1 MHFTISPIPGD
12 RANTALRDAT
22 VLRRALVAVARG
34 QRDLIEALAAHERD
48 MIERGFAA
56 VQISLNDMRRFHAKG
71 WLARATAKSLYR
83 AIDHI
88 PPLKSALL
96 AR

>member
-1 MHFTISPIPGD
+1 MTPFRGIG
-12 RANTALRDAT
+12 ANTALRDAT
-22 VLRRALVAVARG
+22 ALRRGLVAVARG

-71 WLARATAKSLYR
+71 WLARAAAKSLYR